1 MNIDNKVELNI
12 KLKVGDVLRYNLW
25 VAYRSVV
32 SKGLLVLGVGLL
44 GWLTYKV
51 TVNTGRLDVFISQ
64 NILWIMLAI
73 FILIATPFKV
83 WTITATQMQSPIFS
97 GVSKYIFT
105 AESIY
110 IQVGELEDTVSWD
123 TYIKV
128 VETGKDFRFFVDKV
142 QAQILPKHNMN
153 NEQVKVLR
161 DLVKQAKDATAYKL
175 K

>member
-1 MNIDNKVELNI
+1 MEKKLEMDI

-25 VAYRSVV
+25 VAYRSIV
-32 SKGLLVLGVGLL
+32 SKGMLVLGIGLL
-44 GWLTYKV
+44 GWLGYKV
-51 TVNTGRLDVFISQ
+51 TINTGRLDVFISQ

-97 GVSKYIFT
+97 GVTKYIFSV
-105 AESIY
+105 ESIY
-110 IQVGELEDTVSWD
+110 LQVGELEDTVSWD
-123 TYIKV
+123 TYIRI
-128 VETGKDFRFFVDKV
+128 VETSKDFRFFVDKV

-153 NEQVKVLR
+153 KTQIETLKQFI
-161 DLVKQAKDATAYKL
+161 KQAKEASAYKL